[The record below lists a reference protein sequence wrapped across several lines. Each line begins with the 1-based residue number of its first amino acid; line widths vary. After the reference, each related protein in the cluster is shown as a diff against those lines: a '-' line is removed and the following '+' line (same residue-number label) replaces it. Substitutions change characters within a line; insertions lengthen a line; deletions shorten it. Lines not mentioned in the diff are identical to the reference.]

1 MNTDTSVKFERPS
14 LGRRIKKYFTSH
26 TVFTHIV
33 AAILLIWA
41 LSLLFMIV
49 WGLMVSV
56 TEFRGENGYANNKR
70 SIFPKDF
77 NFGNYIDAFRKV
89 NAELPN
95 GCLLYT
101 SPSPRDC
108 S

>member
-1 MNTDTSVKFERPS
+1 M
-14 LGRRIKKYFTSH
+14 
-26 TVFTHIV
+26 

-89 NAELPN
+89 TAEPPN
-95 GCLLYT
+95 GKQIGYFGMMWNLFGI
-101 SPSPRDC
+101 PSAPPF
-108 S
+108 